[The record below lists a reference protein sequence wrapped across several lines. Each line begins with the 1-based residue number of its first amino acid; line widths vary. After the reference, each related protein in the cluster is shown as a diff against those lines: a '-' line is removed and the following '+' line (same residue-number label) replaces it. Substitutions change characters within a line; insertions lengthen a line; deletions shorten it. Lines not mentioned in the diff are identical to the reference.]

1 MSERLVTSNEIG
13 IDSTNEY
20 SLRPEKIN
28 EYIGQ
33 DKVKERLNIFIK
45 AAQRRG
51 EALDHV
57 ILYGPPGL
65 GKTTLAN
72 IIANEMGGNLKIT
85 SGPAIERAGDLAAIL
100 TTLNTNDVL
109 FIDEIHRLNRS
120 VEEIL
125 YPAMEDYVLDIIIG
139 KGAASKSIR
148 LDLPKF
154 TLIGATTRI
163 GMLSSPLRDRF
174 GVLCSMEYYTDEQLK
189 EIIIR
194 SAEILGCHITEE
206 GAFEIAKRSRGTPRI
221 ANRLLK
227 RVRDFAEVLYDN
239 EITEDAAKKSL
250 EILEVDGEGFD
261 RIDNRILEAII
272 DNFNG
277 GPVGIETLAYFVGE
291 ELDTIEDV
299 YEPYLLQKGF
309 IVRTPRG
316 RMATDKAYKHLGRVR
331 FNESKIDSKQCTL
344 FEK

>member
-45 AAQRRG
+45 AAQRRE

-239 EITEDAAKKSL
+239 EITEEAAKKSL

-261 RIDNRILEAII
+261 RIDNKILEAII

-316 RMATDKAYKHLGRVR
+316 RMATDKAYKHLGRIR

>member
-45 AAQRRG
+45 AAQRRE

-194 SAEILGCHITEE
+194 SAEILGCDITEE

-227 RVRDFAEVLYDN
+227 RVRDFAEVLYNN
-239 EITEDAAKKSL
+239 EITKEAAKKSL

>member
-13 IDSTNEY
+13 IDSANEY

-45 AAQRRG
+45 AAQRRE

-174 GVLCSMEYYTDEQLK
+174 GVLCSMEYYTNEQLK
-189 EIIIR
+189 EIIVR
-194 SAEILGCHITEE
+194 SAEILGCDITKE

-250 EILEVDGEGFD
+250 ELLEVDGEGFD

-316 RMATDKAYKHLGRVR
+316 RMATDKAYKHLGRVK
-331 FNESKIDSKQCTL
+331 FNESRIDSKQCTL

>member
-45 AAQRRG
+45 AAQRRE

-194 SAEILGCHITEE
+194 SAEILGCDITEE

-227 RVRDFAEVLYDN
+227 RVRDFAEVLYNN
-239 EITEDAAKKSL
+239 EITEEAAKKSL

-316 RMATDKAYKHLGRVR
+316 RMATDKAYKHLGRIR